1 MANTIKIKRGLS
13 TDLNNASLQQ
23 GELAMTTDTYNL
35 YVGVGSGNY
44 IKIGGGPKNISD
56 GKAKY
61 SVRTINSA
69 SESDTYKLGECAFA
83 EGKYTK
89 ASGEG
94 SHAEGMDTTA
104 SGNYSHG
111 EGLNAQALGFGSHA
125 EGFQTTA
132 SRSYSHAEGDGAT
145 ASGDTSHAEG
155 GYTTA
160 SGLYSHAE
168 GYETTAS
175 GARSHTEGKG
185 TTASG
190 ENQHVQGKY
199 NIEDTTSAH
208 IVGNGTTDDTRSNAY
223 TIDWS
228 GNAWF
233 AGSIYTG
240 STSGTNK
247 DEGSKK
253 LATEEYVNNL
263 VGSTDV
269 PVNAIIEYEGAT
281 IPTGWESYTTDDA
294 YTQTTL
300 WHTTSWDNMLT
311 PLTVKN
317 LDMSSYDYVEVTFTG
332 QGGTNSTTEILKI
345 DLKEQFQIAMNIDN
359 TSYMYGTSICFP
371 DIQLLQRSNDDPGI
385 FRIGV
390 LVSTDKKKLWV
401 GDTGYFTGQTNSGNF
416 DRSGIYARVSK
427 IVGIKKINRIRK
439 ISQSTYSPSAGSE
452 PKITVWSSST
462 PMITADNEE
471 IRCIGSDG
479 TVSSLLLSFLDTLT
493 FTNSTKFSS
502 SIVFKTSSSNCSFAV
517 TPPTSVSLK
526 MAGDDV
532 TDGNFSP
539 QSNKVYDIVFYWNGF
554 YLNGIVKG
562 TEVKTYEITVENG
575 GGDSSYA
582 SFNIY
587 TKEDA
592 SDLTTIEWSNSK
604 KLTLTQDHLYI
615 EYTSGFMEKCKEALN
630 CELESVTSRSDSSG
644 VYSRYKVTIT
654 DSPAY
659 VKFLCWQDGATV

>member
-69 SESDTYKLGECAFA
+69 NESDAYKLGECAFA

-104 SGNYSHG
+104 SGNYSHA
-111 EGLNAQALGFGSHA
+111 EGLGAQASGFGSHV

-132 SRSYSHAEGDGAT
+132 SRSYSHAEGDGTT

-168 GYETTAS
+168 GYKTTAS
-175 GARSHTEGKG
+175 GARSHAEGKG

-190 ENQHVQGKY
+190 ENQHVQGEY
-199 NIEDTTSAH
+199 NIEDTTSVH
-208 IVGNGTTDDTRSNAY
+208 IVGNGGDNYSRSNAH

-233 AGSIYTG
+233 AGSVYTG

-263 VGSTDV
+263 VGRTDV

-281 IPTGWESYTTDDA
+281 IPTG
-294 YTQTTL
+294 
-300 WHTTSWDNMLT
+300 
-311 PLTVKN
+311 
-317 LDMSSYDYVEVTFTG
+317 
-332 QGGTNSTTEILKI
+332 
-345 DLKEQFQIAMNIDN
+345 
-359 TSYMYGTSICFP
+359 
-371 DIQLLQRSNDDPGI
+371 
-385 FRIGV
+385 
-390 LVSTDKKKLWV
+390 
-401 GDTGYFTGQTNSGNF
+401 
-416 DRSGIYARVSK
+416 
-427 IVGIKKINRIRK
+427 
-439 ISQSTYSPSAGSE
+439 
-452 PKITVWSSST
+452 
-462 PMITADNEE
+462 
-471 IRCIGSDG
+471 
-479 TVSSLLLSFLDTLT
+479 
-493 FTNSTKFSS
+493 
-502 SIVFKTSSSNCSFAV
+502 
-517 TPPTSVSLK
+517 
-526 MAGDDV
+526 
-532 TDGNFSP
+532 
-539 QSNKVYDIVFYWNGF
+539 
-554 YLNGIVKG
+554 
-562 TEVKTYEITVENG
+562 
-575 GGDSSYA
+575 
-582 SFNIY
+582 
-587 TKEDA
+587 
-592 SDLTTIEWSNSK
+592 
-604 KLTLTQDHLYI
+604 
-615 EYTSGFMEKCKEALN
+615 
-630 CELESVTSRSDSSG
+630 
-644 VYSRYKVTIT
+644 
-654 DSPAY
+654 
-659 VKFLCWQDGATV
+659 